1 MTIYHHVRI
10 CLPIV
15 TMLLCVTSFGQPRR
29 AMCDEA
35 VHEKAGGRIG
45 YTQHIRPIFVSRCL
59 RCHGSEN
66 QEADLRL
73 DIRVPH
79 RAVVPGDADQSEL
92 IRRVISTDAEE
103 RMPPEG
109 RPLSDEEVALLR
121 RWIDEGAAGQP
132 ERAPVASDHWAFQPI
147 DQPAIPAVKN
157 TAWPQNSIDHFV
169 LARLEH
175 DGITPSP
182 EAAPETLIRRLSLD
196 LLGLPPA
203 WTDVASF
210 VADDDPNVYKH
221 LVDQLLVSPHYG
233 ERWARHWL
241 DLARYADSSGYEMDR
256 PREIWRYRDW
266 VIDAL
271 NRDMPFDKF
280 VVEQLAGD
288 LIPNA
293 SVEQQIATGFHC
305 NAMLDPGVRWESVID
320 RVNTTGSVLLGL
332 TLECGQCHD
341 HKTDPLTQRE
351 YYELYAFF
359 NEAAIHPLDLGSPDQ
374 IARRD
379 SIQAEID
386 QLEEQLGKNTSSDE
400 AAERSD
406 LEAAITKLKEQ
417 LPKIPT
423 SLVMKTA
430 PQPTHIFVRG
440 DHAQPGEQVTPAV
453 PAFLHSLPESESY
466 DRMDLADWIVNEQNP
481 LTARVTVNRVWQ
493 RYFGRGLV
501 DTVTDFGMQT
511 PPPTHPELLDWLA
524 SEFISN
530 GWSLKHL
537 HRLIVTSATYRQSS
551 ASRPDLAL
559 VDPRN
564 LRLARQRRLRLEA
577 EIIRDVSLSV
587 SGLQKHRIGGPSVFP
602 YQPDGILNNRA
613 TPATWTISAG
623 EDRYRR
629 GLYTWVWRLTPHP
642 MLPLFDAPD
651 LVTACARRDRSNV
664 PVQALTL
671 LNDPAFV
678 ECARALATRI
688 LKEDAPSDDQR
699 LVSLFRHCLSRNP
712 QTDEL
717 DIARKSLAEQVAAF
731 ENRPEDVAQ
740 VVGSAALPSVLPHRQ
755 AAWIAVCRVIL
766 NLDETIT
773 RQ

>member
-1 MTIYHHVRI
+1 MTTYHHVRI
-10 CLPIV
+10 CLSIV
-15 TMLLCVTSFGQPRR
+15 TMLLCLTSFGQSRR
-29 AMCDEA
+29 AMCDDA
-35 VHEKAGGRIG
+35 AHDKADSRIS
-45 YTQHIRPIFVSRCL
+45 YTEHIRPILVSRCL
-59 RCHGSEN
+59 RCHGSET

-73 DIRVPH
+73 DIRVPE
-79 RAVVPGDADQSEL
+79 RAVVPGDADESEL
-92 IRRVISTDAEE
+92 IRRVISTDADE

-132 ERAPVASDHWAFQPI
+132 DRPSVTSGHWAFQPI
-147 DQPAIPAVKN
+147 RRPAIPSVKD
-157 TAWPQNSIDHFV
+157 TAWPHNPVDHFV
-169 LARLEH
+169 LARLER

-182 EAAPETLIRRLSLD
+182 QAPPETLIRRLSLD

-203 WTDVASF
+203 WTHVASF
-210 VADDDPNVYKH
+210 VTHDNPHVYKR

-241 DLARYADSSGYEMDR
+241 DLARYADSSGYESDQ
-256 PREIWRYRDW
+256 PREIWRYREW
-266 VIDAL
+266 VIGAL
-271 NRDMPFDKF
+271 NRDMPFDEF

-288 LIPNA
+288 LIPDA
-293 SVEQQIATGFHC
+293 TVEQQIATGFHC
-305 NAMLDPGVRWESVID
+305 NAMLDPGVRWESIID

-332 TLECGQCHD
+332 TLGCGQCHD

-351 YYELYAFF
+351 YYGLYAFF
-359 NEAAIHPLDLGSPDQ
+359 NEAAVHPLDLGAPEQ

-379 SIQAEID
+379 SLQAEID
-386 QLEEQLGKNTSSDE
+386 QLGKQLGEITSSDNDS
-400 AAERSD
+400 ERSG
-406 LEAAITKLKEQ
+406 LEETIAKLKDQ
-417 LPKIPT
+417 LPETPT
-423 SLVMKTA
+423 SLVMKSA

-453 PAFLHSLPESESY
+453 PAFLHPLPEAESY
-466 DRMDLADWIVNEQNP
+466 DRMDLAGWIVNEKNP
-481 LTARVTVNRVWQ
+481 LTARVTVNRIWQ

-501 DTVTDFGMQT
+501 DTATDFGMQT

-524 SEFISN
+524 SEFISSD
-530 GWSLKHL
+530 WSLKHL

-551 ASRPDLAL
+551 ANRPDLAL
-559 VDPRN
+559 DDPRN

-602 YQPDGILNNRA
+602 YQPNGILNNRA
-613 TPATWTISAG
+613 TPATWTISEGA
-623 EDRYRR
+623 DRYRR

-688 LKEDAPSDDQR
+688 LEEDAPSDDQR

-712 QTDEL
+712 QSEEL
-717 DIARKSLAEQVAAF
+717 DIARELLAEQQAVF

-740 VVGSAALPSVLPHRQ
+740 VIGSTPLPRVMPHRQ
-755 AAWIAVCRVIL
+755 AAWIAVCRVVL